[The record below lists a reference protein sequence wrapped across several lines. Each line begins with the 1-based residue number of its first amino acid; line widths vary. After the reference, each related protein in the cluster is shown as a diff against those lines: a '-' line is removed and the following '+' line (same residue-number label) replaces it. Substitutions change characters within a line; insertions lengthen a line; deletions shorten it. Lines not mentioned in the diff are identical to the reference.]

1 MAPPCPPP
9 DLMAD
14 LVGEILLRVP
24 PDDPALLARASLVCK
39 AWRRLLADP
48 AFGRRYRAF
57 HRAPPLLGFLHEHY
71 TIGGLGT
78 VPRFVP
84 TVTPS
89 SFPQRALD
97 DCDGWRILDC
107 RHGRVLFEIP
117 GQSVNLVVWD
127 PATGKPSLRQC
138 SVPCAAATTS
148 TCRGGPFF
156 VVLVSTSKVRIVR
169 SHLYS
174 SEDDAWNASDDQGPG
189 CYTTRK
195 PSALI
200 GDDIYFILAPWDTIL
215 RYSLGKNCS
224 SIIPPPEAH
233 DIPEG
238 VALMPMEDGSLGFAD
253 VLCSRICL
261 WSWNA
266 GPDVVA
272 GWVRC
277 RDIELQTLTHFRN
290 YVEVVASAEGFGTIF
305 VSTDDG
311 VFTIELKSGRKWK
324 VGERGEYFA
333 IFPFTS
339 FYTPGILKL
348 TLFGLH

>member
-127 PATGKPSLRQC
+127 PATGKRQGLPQPPIPHYWSFTAAVLCAVRGCDHLHLPWWPVLRC
-138 SVPCAAATTS
+138 L
-148 TCRGGPFF
+148 GE
-156 VVLVSTSKVRIVR
+156 
-169 SHLYS
+169 HH
-174 SEDDAWNASDDQGPG
+174 
-189 CYTTRK
+189 
-195 PSALI
+195 
-200 GDDIYFILAPWDTIL
+200 
-215 RYSLGKNCS
+215 LGKNCS

-324 VGERGEYFA
+324 VF
-333 IFPFTS
+333 
-339 FYTPGILKL
+339 
-348 TLFGLH
+348 